1 MKLGH
6 LSLVTLILFFI
17 SLGVFYQDTQRG
29 KGTIEG
35 SSFLKG
41 LNIAGVSKITFKPKS
56 KEEITFLKNGDHFIL
71 ESHKSF
77 PAENTKVN
85 DLLFK
90 LSNLKI
96 KEKVA
101 SELDDEE
108 LESFELGSKNSQY
121 EIKLYDE
128 KGDFLSG
135 FKIGKSWKG
144 KGRYLLKESTGEVFL
159 STDNVWFSSSFDSFI
174 SKTILELKSD
184 DIKSVRVSGKTQF
197 SFSLE
202 DDKVKVE
209 GEGAEKV
216 KQDKSKEYLRS
227 LNRLSFEKY
236 FNPGD
241 KEVSQLRFDEQI
253 TLETVDKRLLVVELA
268 KKGADYFARAKA
280 TVNEQQSTFVVRQ
293 DDDAEKLMEIDNLVK
308 SQGAAQ
314 KFNQERGAWVY
325 KISKS
330 EYDNWSLE
338 AKELL

>member
-1 MKLGH
+1 M
-6 LSLVTLILFFI
+6 
-17 SLGVFYQDTQRG
+17 
-29 KGTIEG
+29 
-35 SSFLKG
+35 
-41 LNIAGVSKITFKPKS
+41 
-56 KEEITFLKNGDHFIL
+56 
-71 ESHKSF
+71 
-77 PAENTKVN
+77 
-85 DLLFK
+85 
-90 LSNLKI
+90 
-96 KEKVA
+96 A

-108 LESFELGSKNSQY
+108 LESFELGPKNSQY

-128 KGDFLSG
+128 KGDYLSG
-135 FKIGKSWKG
+135 FKVGKSWKG
-144 KGRYLLKESTGEVFL
+144 KGRYLLKESSGEVFL
-159 STDNVWFSSSFDSFI
+159 STDNVWFSSSFDNFI
-174 SKTILELKSD
+174 SKTILELKSN
-184 DIKSVRVSGKTQF
+184 DIKRVIVSGKNQF

-236 FNPGD
+236 YNPGD

-268 KKGADYFARAKA
+268 KKGTDYFARAKA

-330 EYDNWSLE
+330 EYDNWSLGE
-338 AKELL
+338 KELL